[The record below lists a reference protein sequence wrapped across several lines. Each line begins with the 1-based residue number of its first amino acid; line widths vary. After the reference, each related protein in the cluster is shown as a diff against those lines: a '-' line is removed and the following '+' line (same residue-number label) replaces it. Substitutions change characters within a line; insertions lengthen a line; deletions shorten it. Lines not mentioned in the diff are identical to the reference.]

1 MLQLIKM
8 AYRDLG
14 RNRRRSFF
22 SSLAL
27 GMGLALLL
35 LMASVVEGEMRGAMD
50 STIQLDS
57 GDLQVR
63 AKSYDEDKTSLA
75 WEDLVQSPD
84 QIAAQIASLVPVTI
98 ATPRLFASGIVTV
111 GDETAGVRVIGIEPD
126 SPANAP
132 YQDGLVSGQFL
143 TAGDREGIL
152 IGLPLANKLK
162 LKPGDQVNLLANT
175 SNGGVDQQL
184 FTVRGVYTTQITGY
198 DESTIFMP
206 LAKAQALT
214 QTENHA
220 STIFVLLKNRDD
232 TSAVA
237 AALQGSDYQIITWQ
251 QANELIIQTEQFAGA
266 YMVVLYLIVLGITAT
281 VIVNTLVMAVFE
293 RTREIGIFAA
303 IGMKGGRIMAMFFA
317 ESGFLAIGGILMGW
331 VLGAALVYYATVYG
345 FYIGNMGITGILMH
359 DTIHAYLT
367 VSDTITLSITALVVS
382 LLAALYP
389 AVLAARLEPVEA
401 LRAEN

>member
-1 MLQLIKM
+1 M
-8 AYRDLG
+8 
-14 RNRRRSFF
+14 
-22 SSLAL
+22 
-27 GMGLALLL
+27 
-35 LMASVVEGEMRGAMD
+35 
-50 STIQLDS
+50 
-57 GDLQVR
+57 
-63 AKSYDEDKTSLA
+63 
-75 WEDLVQSPD
+75 
-84 QIAAQIASLVPVTI
+84 
-98 ATPRLFASGIVTV
+98 
-111 GDETAGVRVIGIEPD
+111 
-126 SPANAP
+126 
-132 YQDGLVSGQFL
+132 
-143 TAGDREGIL
+143 
-152 IGLPLANKLK
+152 
-162 LKPGDQVNLLANT
+162 
-175 SNGGVDQQL
+175 
-184 FTVRGVYTTQITGY
+184 
-198 DESTIFMP
+198 
-206 LAKAQALT
+206 
-214 QTENHA
+214 
-220 STIFVLLKNRDD
+220 
-232 TSAVA
+232 
-237 AALQGSDYQIITWQ
+237 QGSDYQIITWQ

-303 IGMKGGRIMAMFFA
+303 IGMKSGRIMAMFFT